1 MLTITWTNPP
11 PIPQATPRPITREL
25 DQAADALLNNPG
37 NWALL
42 WTGIKPTT
50 AKTRTTAL
58 RHRDPR
64 IRCCIVTHRDTD
76 TADLY
81 ARLPH
86 PAAAT
91 LQVAS

>member
-11 PIPQATPRPITREL
+11 TPAPDPRTTEI
-25 DQAADALLNNPG
+25 DSAADQLLNNPG
-37 NWALL
+37 QWGLI

-64 IRCCIVTHRDTD
+64 IRCRIVTHRDTD

-86 PAAAT
+86 PATNT